1 MTKLSRREAM
11 ARVGL
16 LMGGVLSAPAIS
28 LLSGCQPQKKEE
40 TLTEGQVFKSD
51 QVKLISTICG
61 VIIPATST
69 PGAIEAGVPEFV
81 TRSITDCYPQEDI
94 DRFKTGLAGI
104 GEAAEK
110 SFNNN
115 FVALEEKDQ
124 LALLTRLEKEGR
136 DASEKQ
142 PAHFSLHMLK
152 ELTLVGYFTSEI
164 GATQA
169 LSYVH
174 VPGAYDGCVDLE
186 PNQKSWA
193 T

>member
-1 MTKLSRREAM
+1 MTKLSRREAL

-28 LLSGCQPQKKEE
+28 LLNGCQPQKEEE
-40 TLTEGQVFKSD
+40 TLTEGQAFKSD
-51 QVKLISTICG
+51 QAKLISTICG

-69 PGAIEAGVPEFV
+69 PGAIEAGVPAFV
-81 TRSITDCYPQEDI
+81 TRSISDCYPQEDI
-94 DRFKTGLAGI
+94 DKFKTGLAGI
-104 GEAAEK
+104 EEEAEK
-110 SFNNN
+110 SFKNN
-115 FVALEEKDQ
+115 FVALEERDQ

-136 DASEKQ
+136 DASEKM
-142 PAHFSLHMLK
+142 PVHFSLHMLK

-169 LSYVH
+169 LRYDPI
-174 VPGAYDGCVDLE
+174 PGGYNGCADLE